1 MVKQSVLKSLKL
13 IFFIGILLINLSFAF
28 AQKTVA
34 PQLDMTVNRGVIK
47 PISLAVPSF
56 IKESGANSII
66 SRELA
71 KVISN
76 NLNGTGLFKSI
87 PQTAYVSTPLSFN
100 TPVQFSD
107 WSIINADVLVVGSVG
122 LKPDGRLEVKFRL
135 WDVSQQ
141 KEIGK
146 GKQYFTNSESW
157 RRISHKISDTIY
169 TRVTGEGA
177 YFDSRVVFVS
187 ETGPKDN
194 RTKRLA
200 IMDQDGANFRLLK
213 HPPSLVIA
221 PRFSPTTNKIIFT
234 GYETGKPRVYLMD
247 LSSGEITSLP
257 ELQGMS
263 FAPRF
268 SADGSEIVLSMTENG
283 NTDIFISNLA
293 SGTKRRLTTNI
304 AIDTA
309 PSFSP
314 DGNRIVFE
322 SDRGGGQQL
331 YIIPSK
337 GGEAKRISFGKGRY
351 ATPVWSPRGDLIA
364 FTKIKEGKFHIG
376 VMRVD
381 GTKERLLTTSFLDE
395 GPAWA
400 PNGRVLMFFRE
411 TPGKAGAP
419 SIYSIDISGRNLRK
433 IKTSSFASDPNWS
446 QILN

>member
-1 MVKQSVLKSLKL
+1 M
-13 IFFIGILLINLSFAF
+13 LLINLSFAF

-76 NLNGTGLFKSI
+76 NLNSTGLFKSI
-87 PQTAYVSTPLSFN
+87 PQTAYVSAPLSFN

-221 PRFSPTTNKIIFT
+221 PRFSPNTNKIIFT

-247 LSSGEITSLP
+247 LSSGEITSLS

-337 GGEAKRISFGKGRY
+337 GGEAKRISFGEGRY

>member
-1 MVKQSVLKSLKL
+1 MVRHSVLKLLKIFSLTSVL
-13 IFFIGILLINLSFAF
+13 FINFSFVA
-28 AQKTVA
+28 AQKNDT

-76 NLNGTGLFKSI
+76 NLDSTGLFKSI
-87 PQTAYVSTPLSFN
+87 PQSAYVSMPLSFN

-107 WSIINADVLVVGSVG
+107 WSIINADVLVMGSVG

-234 GYETGKPRVYLMD
+234 GYETGRPRVYLMD
-247 LSSGEITSLP
+247 LSSEEITSLP
-257 ELQGMS
+257 ELKGMT

-268 SADGSEIVLSMTENG
+268 SADGSQIVLSMTENG
-283 NTDIFISNLA
+283 NTDIFINTLST
-293 SGTKRRLTTNI
+293 GVKRRLTTNN

-314 DGNRIVFE
+314 DGKSIVFE

-331 YIIPSK
+331 YIISTQ
-337 GGEAKRISFGKGRY
+337 GGDAKRVSFGKGRY

-411 TPGKAGAP
+411 TPGSAGAP

-446 QILN
+446 PILN

>member
-1 MVKQSVLKSLKL
+1 MVKQNVLKSLK
-13 IFFIGILLINLSFAF
+13 IVFFTGMLLINFSFAV
-28 AQKTVA
+28 AQKNVA

-56 IKESGANSII
+56 IKESGASSII

-87 PQTAYVSTPLSFN
+87 PQAAYVSTPLSFN

-221 PRFSPTTNKIIFT
+221 PRFSPTSNKIIFT

-283 NTDIFISNLA
+283 NTDIFINDLA
-293 SGTKRRLTTNI
+293 LGTKRRLTTNI

-314 DGNRIVFE
+314 DGNSIVFE

-331 YIIPSK
+331 YIISSE

-446 QILN
+446 KILN